1 MQQLYVLNM
10 SKRTDTCIV
19 ELYYCHHVCICTE
32 VIDAVKPPDD
42 LTLYRAVGAITPHQI
57 MRTLIGTLA
66 VDG

>member
-10 SKRTDTCIV
+10 SDTRIV
-19 ELYYCHHVCICTE
+19 ELYYCHVCICTE

-42 LTLYRAVGAITPHQI
+42 LTLYRAVGAIMPHHI
-57 MRTLIGTLA
+57 MRTVIGTLA